1 MKFGQQLRDS
11 MFPDWRFYYVD
22 YARLKKF
29 IKARMESGFTES
41 DERSFVE
48 MLEREL
54 EKVYSF
60 HEVKVGETK
69 RHVQY
74 CQERL
79 ASMQRDSSTSDADYA
94 DMEDEINQ
102 IIQEFN
108 QLSHF
113 TRLNYSAFIKIIKK
127 HDKHSHYVLKP
138 MFMVRLNARPFFKE
152 NFEPLL
158 LNLSRMYD
166 VVRHGGKPSYDASKG
181 QASGA
186 QNFVRQTTKYWV
198 HPDNVMELKLY
209 VLRYLPVLVYNS
221 KGGNGDEPVNPAI
234 TSIYFDNDEFELYQG
249 RLEKTEGA
257 QAIRLR
263 WYGPNANPEIFVERK
278 THREDWTGEK
288 SVKERFAIKEKN
300 VNAYLKGEYT
310 MERAVEK
317 MRERGTKSEKELEG
331 LATLSSEIQS
341 TIAQKQL
348 HPVIRSFYNR
358 TAFQLPGDARV
369 RISLD
374 TELCMV
380 REDNYDGVQ
389 RSGSN
394 WRRTDIDTQYPFP
407 DIDDADICRFPYAVL
422 EVKLQTHV
430 GAEPPEWVT
439 RLVNSGLVESVPK
452 FSKYIHGVSTLLE
465 SRIQLFPFWLPQMD
479 RDIRYKKAALPTS
492 QSRESLLH
500 GSSRLSETS
509 RNSSTHDHLATSANQ
524 ADVRITMH
532 SPSEPS
538 DQGDDRVTDSSRRK
552 ATRQARRRRGSA
564 DSRRRAS
571 RRLTSHSGLHDDTVN
586 EESSPLLGRP
596 DDNRSQSR
604 SLFQWPRWFR
614 RQHGYESMD
623 ASTMAAAGPSEAGP
637 SPRSSYGT
645 TGTRLSFTAQHQPGK
660 RIAIPV
666 RVEPKVFFANERTF
680 LSWLNFSVV
689 LGSLAL
695 GLLNFGDAIGRIS
708 GAIFTLISMAA
719 MVYALFVYQ
728 WRAQKIRNREAGPYD
743 DRMGPT
749 LLVLVLFLAVVI
761 NFYLKF
767 ST

>member
-1 MKFGQQLRDS
+1 MKFGQQLQDS

-29 IKARMESGFTES
+29 IKARMESGFTEN

-79 ASMQRDSSTSDADYA
+79 ASMQRDSTTSDVDYA

-166 VVRHGGKPSYDASKG
+166 VVRHGGKPSYDAGKG

-221 KGGNGDEPVNPAI
+221 KGGNSDEPVNPAI
-234 TSIYFDNDEFELYQG
+234 TSIYFDNDDFELYQG

-263 WYGPNANPEIFVERK
+263 WYGPNTNPEIFVERK

-310 MERAVEK
+310 MDRAVEK
-317 MRERGTKSEKELEG
+317 MRARGTKSEKELEG

-341 TIAQKQL
+341 TIAEKQL

-380 REDNYDGVQ
+380 REDSYDGVQ
-389 RSGSN
+389 RSASN

-509 RNSSTHDHLATSANQ
+509 RNSSTHDHLSTATNQ

-538 DQGDDRVTDSSRRK
+538 DHGDDHTTGPAHRK
-552 ATRQARRRRGSA
+552 ATRQTRRRRGSA

-571 RRLTSHSGLHDDTVN
+571 RRLMSPSGLHDDTAN
-586 EESSPLLGRP
+586 EESSPLLGRS
-596 DDNRSQSR
+596 DECRSQSR

-614 RQHGYESMD
+614 RQHGYKSLD
-623 ASTMAAAGPSEAGP
+623 ASTAAAGSSDAGP

-645 TGTRLSFTAQHQPGK
+645 TSTRLPFTAQNQPGK

-743 DRMGPT
+743 DRIGPT